1 MRNKERKLES
11 QAWDLSHTEAAWGR
25 GEPVSELNYYTV
37 PWRRHGGKVC
47 RAELCLSTEVHSVGG
62 KAFYKSDVPK

>member
-1 MRNKERKLES
+1 MRLERDGGSK
-11 QAWDLSHTEAAWGR
+11 AGMEAAWGR